1 LADKDDG
8 NDDTMI
14 KAGQQKGVRWG
25 GYERWQNDVAD
36 NGEQAKVEVFTAQS
50 LDWHYENVGYK

>member
-1 LADKDDG
+1 
-8 NDDTMI
+8 MI

-50 LDWHYENVGYK
+50 LDWHYENVGYQ